1 VIERLRCY
9 VDGQWRDAESG
20 GEFPI
25 RDPSSGSEIARASR
39 ADASLIEHAASA
51 ARSAFDEYR
60 WVPAYDRAALCS
72 RVAELLD
79 KRRDRLAHQLCEE
92 HGKPFAE
99 ARAEVGFAVSG
110 MQLFAEEARR
120 LEGRAPA
127 VADPTKRALVVRQAR
142 GTWAFLTPWNF
153 PLNIP
158 VEYIGPALATG
169 CTFVWKPAPT
179 TARIAVRLM
188 ELLVEAGVPDGVANL
203 VLIDDTAAAERL
215 VTDPRITA
223 VGLTGGSGT
232 GARVAQLA
240 WDKHLLLELGGNT
253 PVLVLS
259 DADAVAAA
267 RAIVDASFFN
277 AGQVCTATGRV
288 IVADAIAD
296 DLVSE
301 VAREAG
307 RVVVGAPLEPDTTM
321 GPVHTESIAAG
332 LERDVDDATAL
343 GASVITGGARA
354 PELGSP
360 LFFRP
365 TVLDHVPV
373 EARAFQEETFG
384 PVAPIVRAGADADV
398 LALANRARHGLA
410 AAVFTR
416 SLGSAFRLA
425 ERVDAGMVSV
435 NGSSNYWEH
444 QLPFGGWAGTLSG
457 RGRLGGTGALDEFT
471 QSKLITFDIGTDHAH
486 S

>member
-1 VIERLRCY
+1 MERLRSH
-9 VDGQWRDAESG
+9 VDGRWRYEQPG
-20 GEFPI
+20 GEFDVL
-25 RDPSSGSEIARASR
+25 DPSTGSRIATASR
-39 ADASLIEHAASA
+39 AGEALVGEAASV
-51 ARSAFDEYR
+51 ARAAFDEYR
-60 WVPAYDRAALCS
+60 WMPAFERAALCS

-79 KRRDRLAHQLCEE
+79 DRRDRLARELSEE
-92 HGKPFAE
+92 HGKPIAE
-99 ARAEVGFAVSG
+99 ADAEVGFAVAG

-120 LEGRAPA
+120 LEGHAPV

-158 VEYIGPALATG
+158 VEYIGPALAAG

-188 ELLVEAGVPDGVANL
+188 EILVDAAIPDGVANL
-203 VLIDDTAAAERL
+203 VLTDEVAAAERL

-223 VGLTGGSGT
+223 VGLTGGSAT

-253 PVLVLS
+253 PILVLS
-259 DADAVAAA
+259 DAEPGAAA
-267 RAIVDASFFN
+267 RAIAEASFFN

-288 IVADAIAD
+288 IVADPIAD
-296 DLVSE
+296 VLVSE
-301 VAREAG
+301 LAREAS
-307 RVVVGAPLEPDTTM
+307 RIVLGAPLEPGTMM
-321 GPVHTESIAAG
+321 GPVHTDPVVAG
-332 LERDVDDATAL
+332 VERDVADAIDR
-343 GASVITGGARA
+343 GASVVAGGGRA
-354 PELGSP
+354 AGLGSP

-365 TVLDHVPV
+365 TVLDHVPI
-373 EARAFQEETFG
+373 EARVFQEETFG
-384 PVAPIVRAGADADV
+384 PVAPIVRAGADEDV
-398 LALANRARHGLA
+398 LSLANRTRHGLA

-416 SLGSAFRLA
+416 SLGAAFRLA

-457 RGRLGGTGALDEFT
+457 RGRLGGRGALDEFT
-471 QSKLITFDIGTDHAH
+471 QSKLITFDLGVEHARN
-486 S
+486 